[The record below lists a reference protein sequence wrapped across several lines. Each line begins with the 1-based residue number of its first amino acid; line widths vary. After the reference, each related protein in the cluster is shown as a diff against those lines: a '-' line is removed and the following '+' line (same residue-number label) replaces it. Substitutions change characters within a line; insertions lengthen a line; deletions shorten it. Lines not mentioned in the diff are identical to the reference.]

1 MEKMTGNRGC
11 GWGAI
16 HELFWGLGPFF
27 PFVIQTLRAFRRG
40 KFGGLEAWMVG
51 GQEVW
56 RSAGDLE
63 QSGVT
68 QAGLYQR

>member
-1 MEKMTGNRGC
+1 MIEFDSGSRPAFRLMGVKDVIPNHR
-11 GWGAI
+11 
-16 HELFWGLGPFF
+16 F
-27 PFVIQTLRAFRRG
+27 IQTLRAFRRTQ
-40 KFGGLEAWMVG
+40 FGGLEAWMIG

-56 RSAGDLE
+56 RSAEDLE